1 MRILLA
7 EDNKILGDGV
17 ASGLRKHNY
26 TVDWVK
32 DGGAALQA
40 VLNEK
45 FEVIILDIGLPIHDG
60 VEILKTMR
68 AKKINTPV
76 LLLTALDEMDSKI
89 LGLDSGADDYLT
101 KPFDLEELCARIR
114 ALQRR
119 GGSERTDPILKF
131 KDITIDPASRAVNKA
146 GVKIELSRRE
156 FVLLHLLLS
165 NLGKVITRENL
176 TQSLYGWNEDVD
188 SNALEVHIHNIR
200 KKFGSN
206 LITTVRGVGY
216 VINKEE

>member
-1 MRILLA
+1 MRILLV
-7 EDNKILGDGV
+7 EDNLVLGDGV

-32 DGGAALQA
+32 DGEAALQA

-45 FEVIILDIGLPIHDG
+45 FEVIVLDIGLPIHDG

-119 GGSERTDPILKF
+119 GGAERTDPVLKF
-131 KDITIDPASRAVNKA
+131 KDITIDLASRAVHKA
-146 GVKIELSRRE
+146 GVRIELSRRE

-165 NLGKVITRENL
+165 NLGKIITRENL

-200 KKFGSN
+200 KKFGSD

-216 VINKEE
+216 IVDKE